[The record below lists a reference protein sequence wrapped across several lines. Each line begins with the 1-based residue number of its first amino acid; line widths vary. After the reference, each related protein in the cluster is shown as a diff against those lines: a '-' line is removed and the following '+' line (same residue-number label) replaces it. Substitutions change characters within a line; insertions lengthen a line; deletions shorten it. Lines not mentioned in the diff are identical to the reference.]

1 MTQAGSFTWD
11 LPDDARIV
19 ALVHDSAERER
30 SSTVVDAIATSIG
43 RHREHTLVMSTE
55 PGPTPLD
62 ELAGVDDSEGWP
74 AFFADRQR
82 LSEIAAQHPERPY
95 VYLSAGRDAESVTGF
110 LLDDIFLRF
119 IERVRERG
127 GTLLLVICER
137 TPIASGLGR
146 HLDGYVALG
155 DIRRADS
162 DEFDY
167 YGRVRFEADDAAGDA
182 ADDAATASAAA
193 ASYSPSAEHAPASP
207 EDGTASPTD
216 APDPDSAADAG
227 HAAAEDGSLAS
238 EPETPRRRRAA
249 RRRLPRR
256 LIIWVLVVVA
266 VVAGGVWLS
275 RNLGV
280 IRGLRPGT
288 PSDTAAPPTADDP
301 APDAGD
307 TPAAGETPPEGEA
320 TPAAT
325 IESPEQRS
333 PDGAPADEIGAG
345 SASAESVPGEAD
357 ANGGDVDAG
366 GGLVGA
372 GSASS
377 RPALDPAG
385 AALAFDAAP
394 ERPYSVLVRSL
405 GDAADAANHAA
416 ELRSATPGLL
426 YFTAPTPVEGILYHR
441 IFAGA
446 LRNETEAAAVLESLA
461 RAGAVDG
468 VNTWQLRPVRLAYD
482 LGVFTESSEAE
493 ARIAEL
499 AARNIPAYRLAV
511 SVDGRAIFRVYA
523 GAYEDE
529 RAALPLAGL
538 LEAAGEVARLVPRRG
553 DETSPNP

>member
-11 LPDDARIV
+11 LPDGARIV

-30 SSTVVDAIATSIG
+30 SSTVVDAVATSIG
-43 RHREHTLVMSTE
+43 RRREHTLVMSTE

-62 ELAGVDDSEGWP
+62 ELAGVDDAEGWP

-82 LSEIAAQHPERPY
+82 LSEIAAQRPERPY
-95 VYLSAGRDAESVTGF
+95 VYLSAGRDAESVTRF

-137 TPIASGLGR
+137 TPIASGLGQ

-167 YGRVRFEADDAAGDA
+167 YGRVRFQTDDAAEDA
-182 ADDAATASAAA
+182 ADDAGTAPAAA
-193 ASYSPSAEHAPASP
+193 ASDSPSAEHAAVSP
-207 EDGTASPTD
+207 EDGTAPPAD
-216 APDPDSAADAG
+216 ASDPDSAADDA
-227 HAAAEDGSLAS
+227 HAVDEDGSLAS
-238 EPETPRRRRAA
+238 EPEFPRRRRAA
-249 RRRLPRR
+249 RRRLPTR

-266 VVAGGVWLS
+266 IAAGGWWLS
-275 RNLGV
+275 RNLDV

-288 PSDTAAPPTADDP
+288 STETAAPPTADDP
-301 APDAGD
+301 APATGDTPSAGD
-307 TPAAGETPPEGEA
+307 T
-320 TPAAT
+320 TPAAAT
-325 IESPEQRS
+325 GSPAPRPS
-333 PDGAPADEIGAG
+333 GDAPADGIGAG
-345 SASAESVPGEAD
+345 SASPENMPDEAD
-357 ANGGDVDAG
+357 ANGGDIDANR
-366 GGLVGA
+366 GLA
-372 GSASS
+372 GTESTASQ
-377 RPALDPAG
+377 PALDPAS

-416 ELRSATPGLL
+416 ELRAATPGLL

-446 LRNETEAAAVLESLA
+446 LRDETEAAAVLESLT

-468 VNTWQLRPVRLAYD
+468 ANAWQLRPARLAYD

-529 RAALPLAGL
+529 RAALALARM
-538 LEAAGEVARLVPRRG
+538 LETAGEVAELVPRRG
-553 DETSPNP
+553 AEMSPNR

>member
-1 MTQAGSFTWD
+1 MTQAGLFAWD

-43 RHREHTLVMSTE
+43 RRREHTLVMGTE

-62 ELAGVDDSEGWP
+62 ELVGVDDSEGWP

-82 LSEIAAQHPERPY
+82 LSEIAAQRPERPY
-95 VYLSAGRDAESVTGF
+95 VYLSAGRDAESVTHF

-137 TPIASGLGR
+137 TPIASGLGQ

-167 YGRVRFEADDAAGDA
+167 YGRVRFQADDVADDPADDGATAPAAG
-182 ADDAATASAAA
+182 ASV
-193 ASYSPSAEHAPASP
+193 SPSSEYAPVSP
-207 EDGTASPTD
+207 EGGTAPPAA
-216 APDPDSAADAG
+216 APDPDSVADDA
-227 HAAAEDGSLAS
+227 HTVDEDGSLAS
-238 EPETPRRRRAA
+238 EPEVPRRRRAA
-249 RRRLPRR
+249 RRGVPMR
-256 LIIWVLVVVA
+256 LIVWVLVVVA
-266 VVAGGVWLS
+266 LAAGGWWLS
-275 RNLGV
+275 RNPGV
-280 IRGLRPGT
+280 IRGLLPGNSGGTAT
-288 PSDTAAPPTADDP
+288 PAETVAPPAAD
-301 APDAGD
+301 
-307 TPAAGETPPEGEA
+307 A
-320 TPAAT
+320 TPAA
-325 IESPEQRS
+325 EE
-333 PDGAPADEIGAG
+333 APPAAADEPAAQDTPNDARADETAAG
-345 SASAESVPGEAD
+345 RASAESMPDAADASTAD
-357 ANGGDVDAG
+357 ANGDAPDADRA
-366 GGLVGA
+366 VASA
-372 GSASS
+372 GSAVS
-377 RPALDPAG
+377 RSALDPAS
-385 AALAFDAAP
+385 AAIAFDAAP

-405 GDAADAANHAA
+405 GDAADAANQAA
-416 ELRSATPGLL
+416 ELRSATPGRL
-426 YFTAPTPVEGILYHR
+426 YFTAPTPVEGVLYHR

-446 LRNETEAAAVLESLA
+446 LRDETEAAAVLEALA

-468 VNTWQLRPVRLAYD
+468 VNTWQLRPARFAYD

-499 AARNIPAYRLAV
+499 VARGIPAYRLAV

-529 RAALPLAGL
+529 RAALPMAGM

-553 DETSPNP
+553 AETSPNP